1 MSKLIKVKNSAIG
14 IFSFKSGEVPP
25 HLNEDEVNRLTKAY
39 QEWYDRKP
47 NQRKARQWA
56 IFLLMRF
63 TGCRVSEAILVDDT
77 RDIDFRRSEVVLRTL
92 KRQGKDKNKA
102 KRVVPIPANVTAE
115 FARIIAEFPGLRGS
129 LFRLHRATVFMCFRK
144 RAIEAGL
151 PEELRHPHILRH
163 TRAIELLRSG
173 VPVTM
178 VQQLLGH
185 SSIMTTA
192 VYLRFTGYEIKQVL
206 KDRGLI

>member
-1 MSKLIKVKNSAIG
+1 M
-14 IFSFKSGEVPP
+14 
-25 HLNEDEVNRLTKAY
+25 KAY
-39 QEWYDRKP
+39 QVWFDEKP
-47 NQRKARQWA
+47 SKRRAKQWA
-56 IFLLMRF
+56 TFLLMRF
-63 TGCRVSEAILVDDT
+63 TGCRVSEAISVDDT

-92 KRQGKDKNKA
+92 KKQGRNKDKA
-102 KRVVPIPANVTAE
+102 KRIVPIPHNITAE
-115 FARIIAEFPGLRGS
+115 FARLIAEFTELKGK
-129 LFRLHRATVFMCFRK
+129 LFKLTRVAVFECFRK
-144 RAIEAGL
+144 RATEARL
-151 PEELRHPHILRH
+151 PEELRHPHVLRH

-206 KDRGLI
+206 IDRGLI